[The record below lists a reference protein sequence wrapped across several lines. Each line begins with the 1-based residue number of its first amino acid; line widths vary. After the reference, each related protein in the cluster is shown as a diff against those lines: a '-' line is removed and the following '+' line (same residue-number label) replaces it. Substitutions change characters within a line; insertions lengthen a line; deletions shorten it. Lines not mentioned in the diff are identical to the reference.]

1 MNPSSRYLYTLRL
14 GQGIATC
21 MAASSLMP
29 SNPGGDSTR
38 FLLGT
43 SGGDLF
49 GVSLMPGGGPSGRSG
64 DSYGEGLVMEEGLS
78 MGLEAYASDDD
89 DDDDELDHDDD

>member
-1 MNPSSRYLYTLRL
+1 MST
-14 GQGIATC
+14 
-21 MAASSLMP
+21 SSLMP
-29 SNPGGDSTR
+29 LNLGGDSTR

-49 GVSLMPGGGPSGRSG
+49 GVSLMPKGGTPGRSG

-89 DDDDELDHDDD
+89 DDDDGQDHDDD